1 MSATS
6 AAPSARV
13 RSSPPVDRRA
23 GRALA
28 DLNFCLGR
36 AYHACV
42 ALTRKVLA
50 ETGLDAHI
58 APGMGHILYALFE
71 RDDLVIKEI
80 AERTSLSLS
89 TLTGL
94 LRSMEGAGLVERRRD
109 ETDGRAVRVTLT
121 SLGRSLRERCYGLH
135 AKLMGVLEKS
145 LSRAEAGRLRE
156 LLGRVLESIED
167 AGRRG

>member
-1 MSATS
+1 
-6 AAPSARV
+6 
-13 RSSPPVDRRA
+13 
-23 GRALA
+23 
-28 DLNFCLGR
+28 
-36 AYHACV
+36 
-42 ALTRKVLA
+42 
-50 ETGLDAHI
+50 
-58 APGMGHILYALFE
+58 MGHILYALFE